1 MMKRR
6 TTVKAVK
13 LPEAKERH
21 KEMMNNLTTGKA
33 LIISEAEKRH
43 KKDVQRI
50 EDTLKT
56 APDKVDNYILQTGIN
71 SNDFNRLIK
80 QSRKVAA

>member
-43 KKDVQRI
+43 KKDVQRMRQ
-50 EDTLKT
+50 
-56 APDKVDNYILQTGIN
+56 P
-71 SNDFNRLIK
+71 
-80 QSRKVAA
+80 

>member
-1 MMKRR
+1 MK
-6 TTVKAVK
+6 K
-13 LPEAKERH
+13 LKKDKVLFPEAKERH

-50 EDTLKT
+50 ETTLKT
-56 APDKVDNYILQTGIN
+56 APDKRKYLENRPFSELLRIFPAQ
-71 SNDFNRLIK
+71 SN
-80 QSRKVAA
+80 